1 LNYIQEFEPTG
12 IAAES
17 LTACIVKQLKDNG
30 VFDEDIEL
38 IKEILDNY
46 HHLLEVNNLEG
57 IAAALG
63 ISTEY
68 VYDLIEMIKRTDP
81 KPGLTF
87 SSQIQYVVPDVY
99 VVKKGDEL
107 EVIPNDESIPSLKLN
122 GYYIKMLKNKDI
134 DKNTYEYISEKVKNA
149 LMGVKES
156 ESEEIYYCLCDGS
169 NYTISKRFLFNG
181 FEALKPLKLR
191 DIAEDI
197 GIHESTI
204 SRVTSG
210 KYAMT
215 EFGVLE
221 IKTFFCQR
229 TSDRFWQCYH

>member
-1 LNYIQEFEPTG
+1 MKLVIFDTPLEQIACDLSVTVEEVREVLDYIQEFEPTG

-149 LMGVKES
+149 LWVLKS
-156 ESEEIYYCLCDGS
+156 LNQRKS
-169 NYTISKRFLFNG
+169 TIVSVMEAITRFQRDFFFNG
-181 FEALKPLKLR
+181 FVSVKAFKIK
-191 DIAEDI
+191 
-197 GIHESTI
+197 GY
-204 SRVTSG
+204 SRRYRHS
-210 KYAMT
+210 
-215 EFGVLE
+215 
-221 IKTFFCQR
+221 
-229 TSDRFWQCYH
+229 